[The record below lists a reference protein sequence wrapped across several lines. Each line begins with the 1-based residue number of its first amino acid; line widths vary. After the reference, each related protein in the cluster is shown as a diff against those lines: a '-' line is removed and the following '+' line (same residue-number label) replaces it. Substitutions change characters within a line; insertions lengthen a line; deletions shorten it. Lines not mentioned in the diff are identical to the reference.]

1 MTSKDVRSAL
11 LHFRTEDIPEIQYIN
26 RLLYQIHCSIYPIE
40 RFFDFM
46 ENELLVKYKNSDK
59 ETRNQLKLM
68 NDNLS
73 FGLFDSMIKLLDNN
87 NDWIKFQSNPL
98 IFETGWYASKKD
110 ELLKQLKKSQIQTV
124 FIEKKSR
131 KLVDLSTQRNSYYDN
146 PNFLY

>member
-1 MTSKDVRSAL
+1 
-11 LHFRTEDIPEIQYIN
+11 
-26 RLLYQIHCSIYPIE
+26 
-40 RFFDFM
+40 M